1 MGLATRVVS
10 GLRKRLQGEAAATAG
25 TQVRP
30 AEVAPVGQLSPG
42 AGDVLDEAVLLT
54 VLSEVKHG
62 DFSVRMP
69 LDWTGV
75 AGKIADGLNDVIA
88 ANETVE
94 AELAKVSRVVGK
106 EGKLSQRVALR
117 GSDGVWSGSIES
129 VNGLIDDLVRPTI
142 EMQRVIGAVA
152 SGDLSKKIAADVK
165 GEMLELKN
173 TLNAMV
179 DQLNGFVSEVTRV
192 AREVGTEGK
201 LGQAAAVTIEVGG
214 VWKDLTDNVNLMAG
228 NLTGQVRNI
237 AEVTTAVANGDL
249 SKKITADVKGEFLE
263 LKNTVNA
270 MVDQLNRFASEVT
283 RVAREVG
290 VEGKLGGQAQ
300 SAEVAG
306 VWKDLTDNV
315 NQLAANLTN
324 QVRAIADVAT
334 AVTEGDLT
342 RQVGVQASGEV
353 AVLKD
358 KLNEMIRNLR
368 ETTRQNTEQDW
379 LKTNLARFTRMLQG
393 QRDLATVSSMILSEL
408 APLVS
413 AQHGVFYTLAALGD
427 DGEPVLRYQAGY
439 GYKERKHLANHF
451 RLGEG
456 LVGQCALEKQRILL
470 TDVPRDYVRINS
482 GLGESPPLNIIVLP
496 ILFEGSVRAVVE
508 LASFSR
514 FSPTHQAFL
523 DQLTESIGLVLN
535 TIEANTLTETLLKQ
549 SQSQAQELQSRQ
561 AELRGSYEEASRLAE
576 QNIEVERKRRD
587 VEVAKRL
594 VEEGAEQLA
603 VSSRYKS
610 EFFSNM
616 SHELR
621 TPLNSLL
628 ILADELRD
636 NRERNLTEE
645 QVRYASVIHSS
656 GTDLLRLLN
665 DILDL
670 AKVESGTVTLEI
682 SELALDELKDGLQL
696 DFGHV
701 ADQKGVAF
709 SVELAHGL
717 PGSIATDPGRLRQ
730 VLTNLLSNAF
740 KFTERGEV
748 SVRVSPA
755 DSGWSPE
762 NNRLGRASAVI
773 AFSVSDTGIGITAE
787 TQQRIFEAFAQAD
800 GTTARQYGGTGL
812 GLSISRELVRLLG
825 GEIALTSTPDR
836 GSTFTVYLPSTPD
849 DHAGSGT
856 PPQSAPAARP
866 SPAPQLSANPLVT
879 GMKALIIDDDFRNI
893 FALTTLLE
901 RNHFDVVSAESGQ
914 EGVAILEQTPGI
926 DIALVDIMMPVMDG
940 YATIRAIRNLP
951 ACRDLPILAVTAN
964 VTPGERERCIDA
976 GASEYISKP
985 LETDDL
991 MLIVGQW
998 LPAAAGTRRP
1008 VPGTATLTPVD
1019 HSPQHGIA

>member
-1 MGLATRVVS
+1 MGDPQIGMADR
-10 GLRKRLQGEAAATAG
+10 
-25 TQVRP
+25 
-30 AEVAPVGQLSPG
+30 
-42 AGDVLDEAVLLT
+42 LDEALLLS
-54 VLSEVKHG
+54 VLSDVKDG

-69 LDWTGV
+69 LEWTGV
-75 AGKIADGLNDVIA
+75 GGKIADRLNEVIA
-88 ANETVE
+88 ANQTLG
-94 AELAKVSRVVGK
+94 AELARVSRVVGK
-106 EGKLSQRVALR
+106 EGKLSQRVAFR
-117 GSDGVWSGSIES
+117 GSDRAWSESIES
-129 VNGLIDDLVRPTI
+129 VNSLIEDLVRPTS

-152 SGDLSKKIAADVK
+152 GGDLSKKITAEVR
-165 GEMLELKN
+165 GEVLELKN
-173 TLNAMV
+173 TINAMV
-179 DQLNGFVSEVTRV
+179 DQLNRFVSEVTRV

-228 NLTGQVRNI
+228 NLTGQVRDI

-249 SKKITADVKGEFLE
+249 SKKISADVKGEFLE

-379 LKTNLARFTRMLQG
+379 LKTNLERFTRMLQG
-393 QRDLATVSSMILSEL
+393 QRDLATVSNMILSEL

-413 AQHGVFYTLAALGD
+413 AQHGVFYTLASIEN

-439 GYKERKHLANHF
+439 GYRERKHLANQF
-451 RLGEG
+451 RVGEG
-456 LVGQCALEKQRILL
+456 LVGQCAKEKERILL
-470 TDVPRDYVRINS
+470 TDVPGDYVRINS

-508 LASFSR
+508 LASFSH

-535 TIEANTLTETLLKQ
+535 TIEANTLTENLLKQ
-549 SQSQAQELQSRQ
+549 SQSQAQELRSRQ
-561 AELRGSYEEASRLAE
+561 EELRSSNEDLGTQASRLAE
-576 QNIEVERKRRD
+576 QNIEVERKNQE
-587 VEVAKRL
+587 VELAKHL
-594 VEEGAEQLA
+594 VEEKAEQLA
-603 VSSRYKS
+603 ISSKYKS

-628 ILADELRD
+628 ILARELAD
-636 NRERNLTEE
+636 NPEENLSER
-645 QVRYASVIHSS
+645 QVQYATVIHSS
-656 GTDLLRLLN
+656 GSELLRLLN

-670 AKVESGTVTLEI
+670 AKVESGTVTLQI
-682 SELALDELKDGLQL
+682 GDLPFVELQDAVQRE
-696 DFGHV
+696 FGQV
-701 ADQKGVAF
+701 AEQNDVAF
-709 SVELAHGL
+709 SVELAPNL
-717 PGSIATDPGRLRQ
+717 PRTIATDPGRLRQ
-730 VLTNLLSNAF
+730 VLKNLISNAF
-740 KFTERGEV
+740 KFTDHGT
-748 SVRVSPA
+748 VRVYMRPA
-755 DSGWSPE
+755 DGGWSPE
-762 NNRLGRASAVI
+762 NDTLCQASAVT
-773 AFSVSDTGIGITAE
+773 AFSIEDTGIGISAE
-787 TQQRIFEAFAQAD
+787 MQRRIFEAFAQAD

-825 GEIALTSTPDR
+825 GEIALSSTPDQ
-836 GSTFTVYLPSTPD
+836 GSTFTVFLPSTRGAD
-849 DHAGSGT
+849 TGT
-856 PPQSAPAARP
+856 DGPPAVQAI
-866 SPAPQLSANPLVT
+866 PAPQAVT
-879 GMKALIIDDDFRNI
+879 PQPSPPAAGQAGTSLAGRKALVVDDDFRNI
-893 FALTTLLE
+893 FALTALLE
-901 RNHFDVVSAESGQ
+901 RGKLEVVSAESG
-914 EGVAILEQTPGI
+914 EEAVALLKRTPDI
-926 DIALVDIMMPVMDG
+926 DIVLVDIMMPVMDG
-940 YATIRAIRNLP
+940 YATMRAIRKLP
-951 ACRDLPILAVTAN
+951 SGKDLPIVAVTAN
-964 VTPGERERCIDA
+964 VAPETRQRCIDA
-976 GASEYISKP
+976 GASTYVAKP
-985 LETDDL
+985 VESANLLLVLSEWLTSDEPTD
-991 MLIVGQW
+991 VA
-998 LPAAAGTRRP
+998 PAAAR
-1008 VPGTATLTPVD
+1008 
-1019 HSPQHGIA
+1019 